1 MGAKSPGYGFRGPK
15 GDTGAQGAAGAKG
28 DTGATGAVGPKGDTG
43 AVGATGPQ
51 GTTGVTGA
59 IGPQGI
65 KGDTGAVGATGSQGI
80 KGDTGD
86 TGPTGATGAAGPN
99 SLKDVKSRLSSNNTG
114 LWTRTYAAGF
124 WTGEPSIN
132 VTPISASAGT
142 GQITVR
148 TTKTLTAGAWKVD
161 VQFTMLPATISIL
174 VLGTVTLGTS
184 PGTVLFDYS
193 AAEPNAA

>member
-1 MGAKSPGYGFRGPK
+1 MAGVKGDAGATGAAGPK
-15 GDTGAQGAAGAKG
+15 GDTGAAGVTGPQGA
-28 DTGATGAVGPKGDTG
+28 T
-43 AVGATGPQ
+43 GATGPQ
-51 GTTGVTGA
+51 GV
-59 IGPQGI
+59 
-65 KGDTGAVGATGSQGI
+65 KGDTGAAGTQGLPGAV
-80 KGDTGD
+80 GD
-86 TGPTGATGAAGPN
+86 TGPAGATGPTGVAGPAGPN

-114 LWTRTYAAGF
+114 IWTRTYPAGF

-132 VTPISASAGT
+132 ITPISASAGT
-142 GQITVR
+142 GQITFR

-161 VQFTMLPATISIL
+161 VQFTMLPATVSIL